1 MPSRPEVRIALFG
14 MKGAGKTT
22 LLASYF
28 GNQQRNAFEERH
40 GYRLEAADAAQ
51 GSVLLSRYYRLEG
64 GDFPIGTDGFDTLR
78 FGLKVHDLPT
88 PIHAELV
95 SVEVMYHPL
104 MLRVEVS
111 MPKKE
116 ELFPAMLTDA
126 HQPLHNWPVL
136 AVEQGSHTLELPLG
150 PTVSGTYYLELAT
163 ASQRT
168 ERRFIVRTI

>member
-1 MPSRPEVRIALFG
+1 MLSDIRL
-14 MKGAGKTT
+14 T
-22 LLASYF
+22 LLIS
-28 GNQQRNAFEERH
+28 
-40 GYRLEAADAAQ
+40 LTVLVI
-51 GSVLLSRYYRLEG
+51 VLLFKWFKRR
-64 GDFPIGTDGFDTLR
+64 
-78 FGLKVHDLPT
+78 VMMHDLPT

>member
-1 MPSRPEVRIALFG
+1 MLSDIRL
-14 MKGAGKTT
+14 T
-22 LLASYF
+22 LLIS
-28 GNQQRNAFEERH
+28 
-40 GYRLEAADAAQ
+40 LTVLVI
-51 GSVLLSRYYRLEG
+51 VLLFKWFKRR
-64 GDFPIGTDGFDTLR
+64 
-78 FGLKVHDLPT
+78 VMMHDLPT

-168 ERRFIVRTI
+168 ERRFIVRPI